1 MKAVF
6 SKLYKNR
13 VEPMEDQ
20 LPSTSTSVKEELPQT
35 FNVRY
40 LGFREAKGL
49 WGIKHTRKPVDTMV
63 ASVKESKSDLHI
75 VKLILTKDGCKL
87 ESIFKGKIETRY
99 FPIETI
105 SYGVQDL
112 VYTRV
117 FAMII
122 VKEKSDFPHQSPF
135 ECHAFVCDSRQSARK
150 LTYTLAT
157 AFQEYSK
164 KIRSVPHTRPDPRK
178 RFAIDLR
185 TPEEMRTELRHQDSE
200 A

>member
-1 MKAVF
+1 MKTIF
-6 SKLYKNR
+6 SKFYKNK

-20 LPSTSTSVKEELPQT
+20 LPSTSAVKEDLPQT

-87 ESIFKGKIETRY
+87 ESIFKGKIETRSRN
-99 FPIETI
+99 IM
-105 SYGVQDL
+105 L
-112 VYTRV
+112 
-117 FAMII
+117 
-122 VKEKSDFPHQSPF
+122 SDYP
-135 ECHAFVCDSRQSARK
+135 
-150 LTYTLAT
+150 
-157 AFQEYSK
+157 
-164 KIRSVPHTRPDPRK
+164 
-178 RFAIDLR
+178 LR
-185 TPEEMRTELRHQDSE
+185 TCLPF